1 MEEGKGFTVRD
12 RRRVKMEAE
21 SAETEAQ
28 QGSSERP
35 EEQGNEK
42 GEASAGKEPERGARL
57 PPVDFPGFVI
67 GLAQMALMH
76 LGEIPEARGGIGEVD
91 LEQARHAIDI
101 LDMLDAKT
109 RGNLTEDEEQ
119 LLRHLRSDLKLRF
132 VRAASGSG
140 AES

>member
-28 QGSSERP
+28 QGNAEGP
-35 EEQGNEK
+35 EEQRSEK
-42 GEASAGKEPERGARL
+42 GEASAGEGAEKGARL

-76 LGEIPEARGGIGEVD
+76 LGEIPEARGGTGEVD

-109 RGNLTEDEEQ
+109 RGNLAEDEEQ

-132 VRAASGSG
+132 VRVASGSG
-140 AES
+140 AKS

>member
-1 MEEGKGFTVRD
+1 MEEDKGFTVRD

-28 QGSSERP
+28 QGNP
-35 EEQGNEK
+35 EEPGVQESEK
-42 GEASAGKEPERGARL
+42 GEAASSAGAGTRSRL
-57 PPVDFPGFVI
+57 PPVDFPGFAI

-76 LGEIPEARGGIGEVD
+76 LGEIPEARGGTGEVD

-132 VRAASGSG
+132 VRAASGAG
-140 AES
+140 ARS